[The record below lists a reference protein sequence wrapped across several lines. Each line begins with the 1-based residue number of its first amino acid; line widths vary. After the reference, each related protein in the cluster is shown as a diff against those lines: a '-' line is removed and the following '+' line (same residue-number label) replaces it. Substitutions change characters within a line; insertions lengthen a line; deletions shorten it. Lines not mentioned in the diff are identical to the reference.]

1 MHKIKEAVLHILP
14 TLKFTEYLV
23 KVLACCDSVSWI
35 LSIYIGSKSDLTNF
49 YIYIFF
55 YFFLNTR
62 NPLSIIIHTCTSA
75 QVTSTTLYLFYPAKF
90 MDVCSFYSHCYTARA
105 TERR

>member
-49 YIYIFF
+49 YIYIYIFLFF
-55 YFFLNTR
+55 FKYKKSIEHYYTHLYFSTSHKYH
-62 NPLSIIIHTCTSA
+62 SILVLPC
-75 QVTSTTLYLFYPAKF
+75 
-90 MDVCSFYSHCYTARA
+90 
-105 TERR
+105 